1 MSLPIPGAV
10 TVTESNLQAG
20 VVYKNKNLIDNVNLW
35 HKFIIH
41 NAGNFSRNDVLT
53 AVLDHVFPFDLIPVS
68 YGKEKNYC
76 YFLARN
82 CATAIQKLCKD
93 NLVVPNPYNKSTPF
107 KLEIIL
113 RFSTTTLFKVD
124 VQKNISAVLEK
135 RFDPTRRLL
144 DLTRFQDDPDL
155 SEFCPLGQ
163 PKIMFFVL
171 HLSRNL
177 IPETYILR
185 ENKIRLLHSFDAL
198 KVCVSSIRRIDLAN
212 NQIEEHGLLTPL
224 VLYKLHHLVLEGNP
238 LCDQYG
244 YNSSD
249 YIRDM
254 LTMFPH
260 LETLDGIP
268 IKVNDLPAVRTNFIC
283 NLEGL
288 DLVNQFLEHYFA
300 LYDSQNRMAVENLYH
315 PSAMFSLNSTFHTNQ
330 ANSTIYKYSNKYQ
343 SISRNLKMLADFSK
357 SSDCLFV
364 KAPEIAKTLCNLPAT
379 EHDRLSFKVDLIFH
393 SDRMSVVCVDG
404 LFREHPEN
412 LLDPER
418 VYGFSRTFV
427 LRTEPNSSGD
437 MECLITN
444 ELYHVYNA
452 FTSQRL
458 SAFKKGR
465 SRPRPTLQVDIPN
478 KPQTVRE
485 FRQINDALR
494 MITGLNVDWAKKCLE
509 ECDHDL
515 KKALSLF
522 VDLYKLDKI
531 PNEAFT
537 TKKG

>member
-1 MSLPIPGAV
+1 
-10 TVTESNLQAG
+10 
-20 VVYKNKNLIDNVNLW
+20 
-35 HKFIIH
+35 
-41 NAGNFSRNDVLT
+41 
-53 AVLDHVFPFDLIPVS
+53 
-68 YGKEKNYC
+68 
-76 YFLARN
+76 
-82 CATAIQKLCKD
+82 
-93 NLVVPNPYNKSTPF
+93 
-107 KLEIIL
+107 
-113 RFSTTTLFKVD
+113 
-124 VQKNISAVLEK
+124 
-135 RFDPTRRLL
+135 
-144 DLTRFQDDPDL
+144 
-155 SEFCPLGQ
+155 
-163 PKIMFFVL
+163 
-171 HLSRNL
+171 
-177 IPETYILR
+177 
-185 ENKIRLLHSFDAL
+185 
-198 KVCVSSIRRIDLAN
+198 
-212 NQIEEHGLLTPL
+212 
-224 VLYKLHHLVLEGNP
+224 
-238 LCDQYG
+238 
-244 YNSSD
+244 
-249 YIRDM
+249 
-254 LTMFPH
+254 
-260 LETLDGIP
+260 
-268 IKVNDLPAVRTNFIC
+268 
-283 NLEGL
+283 
-288 DLVNQFLEHYFA
+288 
-300 LYDSQNRMAVENLYH
+300 
-315 PSAMFSLNSTFHTNQ
+315 
-330 ANSTIYKYSNKYQ
+330 
-343 SISRNLKMLADFSK
+343 MLADFSK